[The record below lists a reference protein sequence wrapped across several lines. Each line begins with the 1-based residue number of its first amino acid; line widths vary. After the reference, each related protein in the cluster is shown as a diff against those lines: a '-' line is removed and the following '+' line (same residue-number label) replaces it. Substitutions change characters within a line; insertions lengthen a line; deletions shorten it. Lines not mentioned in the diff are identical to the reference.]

1 MGQYA
6 YQAIAPYNH
15 RPIAPSDIFC
25 SQRGATEASSM
36 WPVIDA
42 INMFLILEWTTS
54 LDTSSSTL
62 FVCRG
67 PGTGDCVQRDLSPT
81 SGYTGISARRRY
93 AIFFYL
99 QSVSTRSLST
109 LVG

>member
-1 MGQYA
+1 MSVHVWLLTFQGDA
-6 YQAIAPYNH
+6 KA
-15 RPIAPSDIFC
+15 S
-25 SQRGATEASSM
+25 GANAFVGTA
-36 WPVIDA
+36 A
-42 INMFLILEWTTS
+42 FILEWTTS

-93 AIFFYL
+93 ANFFYL
-99 QSVSTRSLST
+99 QSVPTRSLST